1 MTTSRQLVAY
11 LVAVGLKSMADRELT
26 TPDAETIAAV
36 IAAGA
41 GMPAEVAE
49 AVRQLMETTQ

>member
-26 TPDAETIAAV
+26 APDAEAIAAV
-36 IAAGA
+36 VAAGT
-41 GMPAEVAE
+41 GMPVEAAE
-49 AVRQLMETTQ
+49 AIRQLMEMAQ